1 MLKLSFERAHMFNRH
16 LFPCAPL
23 VCLPFVSLV
32 GELRCEESS
41 PGRKSI
47 PREGTADEVAQRLR
61 THGVGKAPNKKQ
73 KTWLEPQANSCF
85 VQALLSHHDV
95 KRLDL

>member
-61 THGVGKAPNKKQ
+61 THGVGKAPGQEAEDLAGAPGK
-73 KTWLEPQANSCF
+73 
-85 VQALLSHHDV
+85 LLFCPGLAFLS
-95 KRLDL
+95 